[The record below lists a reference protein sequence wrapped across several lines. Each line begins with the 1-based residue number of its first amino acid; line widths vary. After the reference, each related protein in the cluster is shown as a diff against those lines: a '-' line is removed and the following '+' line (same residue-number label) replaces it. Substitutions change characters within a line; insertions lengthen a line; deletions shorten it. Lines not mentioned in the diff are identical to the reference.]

1 MKDQQ
6 RIRCMMM
13 TLVVI
18 MAGIFAS
25 GQSLTPRIL
34 EDGFRLMPTSFPFK
48 VKSVTHETN
57 ASNPVAK
64 SSKVNAEQ
72 ANYQVDFVLD
82 FDPATQSALI
92 IGLYNEESDINNQTL
107 GLPQLMNGSNVLTVP
122 GGVYDI
128 LVAFD
133 GYDHDRV
140 VIREQVEISENMQL
154 NFAASEATNH
164 IRFQTL
170 TADGEPVFTGIGGFD
185 ENWNFVQLQ
194 PGNADEVVYQKKI
207 YCMDYGEIFAAD
219 GNFGMITEDEN
230 VDPLT
235 LYTHADFFVN
245 DVSDRYTFYG
255 YRVAINGRDFYTS
268 TYELEGAHGDTTIAN
283 DPAKYQSF
291 FEDPCMVQKQPDE
304 VLCPSFQFFAY
315 NEKEE
320 RRFYGIITIDSPLN
334 QGETCRYYIGAQAE
348 DSKAGYIPFIQPQ
361 NAVQT
366 IEHQPWGDVVNQT
379 WNLISMPLVKTMDQ
393 IVFANNGPGSYG
405 IYNMPSFDFK
415 EFDLDGNF
423 VHYFSWPSHPVFTY
437 SVDKKLG
444 DLGNNCPIL
453 VSALGQ
459 ALYTIGT
466 NENGEPRTMPIL
478 INTFDYIGRYGEK
491 QLIVTRNTT
500 ADYKVNGEDFVSI
513 TGPTSSMLNELIN
526 GEVDATIVNDAVDV
540 DGLAGSNKTQVHY
553 LAGAEDQTP
562 PTMTMLHFKGDNG
575 DVTDRFVSADEGVL
589 EFTAGDFN
597 MLFTPQNAQYF
608 DRQMLE
614 TVIVSYSP
622 YGEDNWNELSVE
634 EVPENYWPTMGWF
647 YTGSLASV
655 TGEALNGWFNLKI
668 RLTDA
673 AGNWQEQ
680 VISPAFRIDDLA
692 YSNVATI
699 GSDNAHEVARYSLDG
714 KRVDMNH
721 RGVTIVKM
729 SDGTAR
735 KVIQ

>member
-1 MKDQQ
+1 
-6 RIRCMMM
+6 MMM
-13 TLVVI
+13 TLVII

-48 VKSVTHETN
+48 VKSVSYETN
-57 ASNPVAK
+57 SSNQVAK

-72 ANYQVDFVLD
+72 ATYQVDFVLD
-82 FDPATQSALI
+82 FDPAIQSALI
-92 IGLYNEESDINNQTL
+92 IGLYNEENNIDNHTL
-107 GLPQLMNGSNVLTVP
+107 GLHQLMNGSNVLTVP
-122 GGVYDI
+122 GGIYDI
-128 LVAFD
+128 FVAFD

-140 VIREQVEISENMQL
+140 VIREQVEINENMQL

-194 PGNADEVVYQKKI
+194 PGNADDVWYQKKI
-207 YCMDYGEIFAAD
+207 YCMDYGEIFVTT
-219 GNFGMITEDEN
+219 GNFGMITEEEN

-245 DVSDRYTFYG
+245 DVSDRYTFYS
-255 YRVAINGRDFYTS
+255 YRVQVNGNARDMYTS
-268 TYELEGAHGDTTIAN
+268 TYEVDGAQGDIMIAN

-291 FEDPCMVQKQPDE
+291 FEDPCMVEKQPDE
-304 VLCPSFQFFAY
+304 VLIPSFQFFAK
-315 NEKEE
+315 NEKVPQ
-320 RRFYGIITIDSPLN
+320 YLASLITYEIPLN
-334 QGETCRYYIGAQAE
+334 QGETCRYHISAQAE

-366 IEHQPWGDVVNQT
+366 IEHQPWGDMVNLT

-393 IVFANNGPGSYG
+393 LVFANNGPGSYG
-405 IYNMPSFDFK
+405 GYFVPNFDFK
-415 EFDLDGNF
+415 EFDEDGNK
-423 VHYFSWPSHPVFTY
+423 VDYFSWPSHPVFTY
-437 SVDKKLG
+437 SVDKKIG
-444 DLGNNCPIL
+444 DLGNNCPVL

-466 NENGEPRTMPIL
+466 NENGEPRTMPVL
-478 INTFDYIGRYGEK
+478 VNTFDYIGRYGEK

-513 TGPTSSMLNELIN
+513 TGSNSSMLNELIN

-622 YGEDNWNELSVE
+622 YGEDNWNELSVA
-634 EVPENYWPTMGWF
+634 EVPENYWPTMGGF
-647 YTGSLASV
+647 YTAPLASV
-655 TGEALNGWFNLKI
+655 TGEAYEGWFDLKI

-680 VISPAFRIDDLA
+680 VLSPAFRIDDLA
-692 YSNVATI
+692 YSSVANI
-699 GSDNAHEVARYSLDG
+699 GSDNAHEVARYSIDG
-714 KRVDMNH
+714 KRVDASH
-721 RGVTIVKM
+721 RGVTIIKM

-735 KVIQ
+735 KIIK